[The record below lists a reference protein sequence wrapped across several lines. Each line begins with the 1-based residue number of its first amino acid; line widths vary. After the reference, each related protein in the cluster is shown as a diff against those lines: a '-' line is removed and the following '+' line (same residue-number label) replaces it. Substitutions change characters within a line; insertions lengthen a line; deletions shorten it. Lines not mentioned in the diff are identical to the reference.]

1 MADTSLQGRVAVV
14 TGGARGIGLAV
25 ARTLLDAG
33 ARVALVDNGSAINGD
48 EPDASVVQQA
58 AQELGD
64 RALGVATDVS
74 EAAAVQEAVAT
85 ILNWAGRVDILVNNA
100 AILRDGFVF
109 KATPEDYARVIG
121 VNLTGAFLM
130 TNAVTPALRAQAKE
144 APDQAWGRVVN
155 IVSTAGLYGNYGQAA
170 YASAKAGL
178 VGLTRVTALDMSR
191 SGVTCNA
198 VAPFAATRVTETIV
212 PQNEAQEAYKERAL
226 SVPAERVGSLVGLL
240 AGDTGREVTGQLFG
254 VRGRE
259 VFLFSQARP
268 TATAVL
274 GEGDVLADLAPRFT
288 PLETDLES
296 FSGDPLL

>member
-1 MADTSLQGRVAVV
+1 MADEMMKGRTAIV
-14 TGGARGIGLAV
+14 TGGARGIGLAI
-25 ARTLLDAG
+25 ARTLYNAG
-33 ARVALVDNGSAINGD
+33 AQVALVDSGCGIDGGA
-48 EPDASVVQQA
+48 PDDGVVQSA
-58 AQELGD
+58 AGSLGD
-64 RALGVATDVS
+64 RALGIAADVS
-74 EAAAVQEAVAT
+74 DPDAVRAAVDR
-85 ILNWAGRVDILVNNA
+85 ILDWAGRIDVLVNNA

-109 KATPEDYARVIG
+109 KARPEDFARVIG

-130 TNAVTPALRAQAKE
+130 TNAVTPVLRAQAKE
-144 APDQAWGRVVN
+144 TPDRAWGRIVN

-191 SGVTCNA
+191 SGVACNA
-198 VAPFAATRVTETIV
+198 VAPFAATRVTDTIV
-212 PQNEAQEAYKERAL
+212 PQNEAQAAYKERAL
-226 SVPAERVGSLVGLL
+226 SVPAECVGSLVGLL
-240 AGDTGREVTGQLFG
+240 AGDAGRDVSGQIFG

-268 TATAVL
+268 AATAVL
-274 GEGDVLADLAPRFT
+274 GEGDVLAGLAANFT

>member
-1 MADTSLQGRVAVV
+1 MADAPLQDRVAVV
-14 TGGARGIGLAV
+14 TGGARGIGLAI
-25 ARTLLDAG
+25 ARTLHEAG
-33 ARVALVDNGSAINGD
+33 ARVALVDSGCGIDGGS
-48 EPDASVVQQA
+48 PDDGVVRA
-58 AQELGD
+58 AADGFGE
-64 RALGVATDVS
+64 RALGVAADVS
-74 EAAAVQEAVAT
+74 DPDAVQAAVDG
-85 ILNWAGRVDILVNNA
+85 ILNWAGRIDILVNNA

-109 KATPEDYARVIG
+109 KAAPADYARVIA

-130 TNAVTPALRAQAKE
+130 TNAVTPVLRAQAKLT
-144 APDQAWGRVVN
+144 PDQTWGRVVN

-198 VAPFAATRVTETIV
+198 VAPFAATRVTDTIV
-212 PQNEAQEAYKERAL
+212 PQNEAQAAYKERAM

-240 AGDTGREVTGQLFG
+240 AGDAGREVTGQIFG
-254 VRGRE
+254 VRARE

-268 TATAVL
+268 AATAVL
-274 GEGDVLADLAPRFT
+274 GEGDVLADLAASFT